1 MLYKSLVRPH
11 LEYGNLIWRP
21 FNIKDIKL
29 VESVQRRATK
39 LVPNL
44 KDLSYPQRL
53 QKLNIPSLVYRRRIG
68 DMTFMYKLMT
78 GKINLK
84 PEDIVMF
91 NGHTRGHEFK
101 VMKKKALRK
110 ARTNVFSNRI
120 VNEWNNLPSNVI
132 KSATTSSF
140 KSNLDKH
147 CVNQRFDY
155 VD

>member
-1 MLYKSLVRPH
+1 M
-11 LEYGNLIWRP
+11 GP

-84 PEDIVMF
+84 PEDFFVMS
-91 NGHTRGHEFK
+91 NGRTRGHEFK
-101 VMKKKALRK
+101 VMKKKALKK

-132 KSATTSSF
+132 KSATTS
-140 KSNLDKH
+140 
-147 CVNQRFDY
+147 
-155 VD
+155 